1 MGLSGV
7 LHVEVEVKSPA
18 EKFWVALGDGIN
30 LFPKEFPKDYK
41 TMQVL
46 AGDGNSPGSIRLI
59 IYGEGIL
66 SHFIVN
72 LLPYIVSYSDVTR
85 EGPRMSN
92 EYGITF
98 MKIFFLSQHVQTKYF
113 NKRIIHVSWL
123 AKSSHFLIKL
133 FYPFIV
139 Y

>member
-1 MGLSGV
+1 MELSGV

-85 EGPRMSN
+85 EDPRLSN

-98 MKIFFLSQHVQTKYF
+98 MKRFFFYHNMYKPNILTKESF
-113 NKRIIHVSWL
+113 MFL
-123 AKSSHFLIKL
+123 DGFLIGKIIT
-133 FYPFIV
+133 FSH
-139 Y
+139 

>member
-1 MGLSGV
+1 MELSGV

-59 IYGEGIL
+59 IYGEG
-66 SHFIVN
+66 N
-72 LLPYIVSYSDVTR
+72 LRSEEVRGYALTTTTKMER
-85 EGPRMSN
+85 LEG
-92 EYGITF
+92 
-98 MKIFFLSQHVQTKYF
+98 
-113 NKRIIHVSWL
+113 
-123 AKSSHFLIKL
+123 
-133 FYPFIV
+133 
-139 Y
+139 